1 MLKRG
6 FPVLMAASITMLGL
20 AACTRSPS
28 VPKQTG
34 PAGTTALSPTAG
46 ETQGASDTTKLTR
59 GGVKPAANDVLML
72 AYPDDPDTLNAVTS
86 SDSVS
91 EAFQRHVY
99 ESLANQSYP
108 NPDEFEPALATDW
121 QFDEKTL
128 TFTIHLRK
136 GVKWHPIE
144 LPNGTILPETEFTS
158 RDVKF
163 TFDCVLNP
171 HVEAA
176 HIRSYYE
183 NPQAEDASKRYKIDV
198 SVVDKYTVKVRWTEP
213 YFLAEEYTVG
223 IPIIPRHVYSVD
235 ENGEPISFDF
245 SSREFADGFNN
256 HWANTKMC
264 GTGPMIFKGWE
275 RNNRLELARN
285 ENYWGQPYY
294 FSRIIMRAIANDNT
308 LTQMLLQNELDFSS
322 IAEKDQYLQ
331 AKEHANV
338 KAGKVKLVDYDY
350 PGYRYLGFNLDR
362 EIFKDKRVRW
372 AISHSVPVQ
381 KIIDQVFK
389 GLAVPI
395 TGPFQPGSSAADG
408 SIQPVP
414 YDPDRARQ
422 LLDEAGWKDTNQ
434 DGVRDRKINNADV
447 PLKFDLIIFADAT
460 AYRTLA
466 EIIKENCRK
475 VGIEV
480 QISPT
485 KWALMLQKLRK
496 HEFDA
501 AILGWSMG
509 WRQDPFQLWHSS
521 QADIPESSN
530 HVGYRNKEVD
540 QLIEA
545 LRVTFDHAKQ
555 VELYHKIH
563 RLIYDDQPYV
573 FLFADRATGAHH
585 ARIENIKFYKIRP
598 CVDSREWFS
607 SMPRALGQ

>member
-6 FPVLMAASITMLGL
+6 VIVLTLASITMAGL
-20 AACTRSPS
+20 VACTRSAS
-28 VPKQTG
+28 G
-34 PAGTTALSPTAG
+34 PQSGGLAGTTAAQPAADASSPT
-46 ETQGASDTTKLTR
+46 EKLTR
-59 GGVKPAANDVLML
+59 GGVKPAENDVLLL
-72 AYPDDPDTLNAVTS
+72 AYGDDPDTLNAVTA

-91 EAFQRHVY
+91 DSFHRHVY
-99 ESLANQSYP
+99 ETLGVQSFE
-108 NPDEFEPALATDW
+108 NPDVFEPGLATDW
-121 QFDEKTL
+121 EFNEEDL

-136 GVKWHPIE
+136 GVKWHPMQ
-144 LPNGTILPETEFTS
+144 LPNGKMLPEAEFTS

-183 NPQAEDASKRYKIDV
+183 NPDAEDASQRYKIDV
-198 SVVDKYTVKVRWTEP
+198 SVVDKYTVKIRWKEP
-213 YFLAEEYTVG
+213 YFLAEEFTLAGVY
-223 IPIIPRHVYSVD
+223 IIPRHVYSVD

-264 GTGPMIFKGWE
+264 GTGRMVFKSWE
-275 RNNRLELARN
+275 RNNRLELVRN
-285 ENYWGQPYY
+285 ENYWGQPFF
-294 FSRIIMRAIANDNT
+294 FSRVIMRAIANNNT
-308 LTQMLLQNELDFSS
+308 MTQLLLQNQLDFAA
-322 IAEKDQYLQ
+322 IAEKDQYIQ
-331 AKEHANV
+331 SKDNANV

-372 AISHSVPVQ
+372 AISHAVPVQ
-381 KIIDQVFK
+381 KIIDEVFQ
-389 GLAVPI
+389 GLATPV
-395 TGPFQPGSSAADG
+395 TGPFQPGSSASDS

-414 YDPDRARQ
+414 YDLERAKQ
-422 LLDEAGWKDTNQ
+422 LLEEAGWKDTNQ
-434 DGVRDRKINNADV
+434 DGVRDKQINNASV
-447 PLKFDLIIFADAT
+447 PMKFDLIIFADST
-460 AYRTLA
+460 AYRTVA

-475 VGIEV
+475 VGVEV

-496 HEFDA
+496 REFDA
-501 AILGWSMG
+501 AILGWAMG

-530 HVGYRNKEVD
+530 HVAYRNKEVD
-540 QLIEA
+540 KLIEE
-545 LRVTFDHAKQ
+545 LRVTFDHEKQ

-563 RLIYDDQPYV
+563 RQIYDDQPYV
-573 FLFADRATGAHH
+573 FLFADRATGGHH
-585 ARIENIKFYKIRP
+585 ARIENVKFYKIRP
-598 CVDSREWFS
+598 GIDSREWYS
-607 SMPRALGQ
+607 SMPRVLGQ